1 MSTKHISTN
10 TEKPKNPVSQ
20 RIQYSTKTNLEM
32 MHKNT
37 VTNELHTLGVV
48 FYVLFSKQQIVRP
61 FNIFSHDIGARHRK
75 KALLALVQ
83 H

>member
-48 FYVLFSKQQIVRP
+48 FYV
-61 FNIFSHDIGARHRK
+61 
-75 KALLALVQ
+75 
-83 H
+83 